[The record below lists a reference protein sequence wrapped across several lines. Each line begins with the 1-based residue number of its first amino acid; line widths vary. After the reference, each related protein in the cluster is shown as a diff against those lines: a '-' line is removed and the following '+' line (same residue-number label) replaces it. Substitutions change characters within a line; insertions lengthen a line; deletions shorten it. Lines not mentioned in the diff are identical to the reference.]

1 MSDGQ
6 ERQRLFYDPNSL
18 SSFNSFRIVDTFFDW
33 KVDFDATE
41 IDGSVRFDV
50 QRLKTEACER
60 STTIVT
66 ENGAIP
72 NQHENQFV
80 LDARQLT
87 IKRVVRRIGNES
99 TPLEFR
105 VDSERESMIIDLNP
119 TGDEALL
126 SIEIFYSTSNS
137 KCSALQWLSKE
148 QTADRQYPYMFS
160 QCQAIHGR
168 SLYPC
173 QDTPGVK
180 STYSAK
186 VTCPK
191 PLTVVSLFGR
201 SSRSIGDFL
210 AFVAADERTAHSTRC
225 GNEHVLLRTTP
236 SDSFVSVG
244 DCRRAFGIGRS
255 KSSDSC
261 LDRTIDDS
269 TVPLRIRTERSFF
282 NSSGK
287 LTRQIP
293 MGAVRFSRSA
303 AVVSL

>member
-1 MSDGQ
+1 MGDGQ

-18 SSFNSFRIVDTFFDW
+18 SSFNGLRIVHTFFDW
-33 KVDFDATE
+33 KIDFDSAE
-41 IDGSVRFDV
+41 VDGSVRFDV

-66 ENGAIP
+66 EHGEIP
-72 NQHENQFV
+72 NQHGNQLV
-80 LDARQLT
+80 LDARHLN

-105 VDSERESMIIDLNP
+105 VDIERESMLIDLNS

-126 SIEIFYSTSNS
+126 SIEIFYSTSNT

-160 QCQAIHGR
+160 QCQAIHAR

-180 STYSAK
+180 SVYSAK

-191 PLTVVSLFGR
+191 PLTVVSLFV
-201 SSRSIGDFL
+201 
-210 AFVAADERTAHSTRC
+210 FVR
-225 GNEHVLLRTTP
+225 
-236 SDSFVSVG
+236 F
-244 DCRRAFGIGRS
+244 
-255 KSSDSC
+255 
-261 LDRTIDDS
+261 DR
-269 TVPLRIRTERSFF
+269 
-282 NSSGK
+282 
-287 LTRQIP
+287 
-293 MGAVRFSRSA
+293 RFSRLGCS
-303 AVVSL
+303 